1 MTNQD
6 VTELFYRWSNALSE
20 GNAKNVAEL
29 YAANAILLPTIS
41 NQVRH
46 NTAEIEEYFVQLL
59 EVKASADLI
68 EQNIRI
74 FEQLAFNSG
83 VYQFN
88 FQDGTKVKARYSFVY
103 QLIDNDWKIIEHH
116 SSRMPE

>member
-6 VTELFYRWSNALSE
+6 VTELLNRWRSALVS
-20 GNAKNVAEL
+20 GCAKTVANL
-29 YAANAILLPTIS
+29 YAKNAILLPTVS
-41 NQVRH
+41 NQVRR
-46 NTAEIEEYFVQLL
+46 TPEEIEDYFVQLL
-59 EVKASADLI
+59 VVKASADLV

-88 FQDGTKVKARYSFVY
+88 FQDGTKVEARFSFVY
-103 QLIDNDWKIIEHH
+103 QLIDGDWKIIEHH